1 MVAGTGKYESNNN
14 HFPANYAAKLFAE
27 SLNSK
32 PETLA
37 KSREASALSDG
48 ANWKEVGLSSVVASF
63 REEMP
68 HDLSTSRS
76 VEGSKRL
83 ITVHVKLSG
92 KFLWNANPKYLYGTK
107 YGFCSSNFPY
117 GLGKYSLY
125 WYLGPFGHGTQ
136 IHVHKGWR
144 PG

>member
-1 MVAGTGKYESNNN
+1 MVAGTGNHDSNNN
-14 HFPANYAAKLFAE
+14 HIPATYAAKLFAQ

-37 KSREASALSDG
+37 KFREASVLSDG
-48 ANWKEVGLSSVVASF
+48 ASWKDIGVSSVVVSF

-83 ITVHVKLSG
+83 LTVHVKLSG
-92 KFLWNANPKYLYGTK
+92 KFLWNTN
-107 YGFCSSNFPY
+107 PY
-117 GLGKYSLY
+117 GGWSKLRSFFGSPK
-125 WYLGPFGHGTQ
+125 LGP
-136 IHVHKGWR
+136 IL
-144 PG
+144 